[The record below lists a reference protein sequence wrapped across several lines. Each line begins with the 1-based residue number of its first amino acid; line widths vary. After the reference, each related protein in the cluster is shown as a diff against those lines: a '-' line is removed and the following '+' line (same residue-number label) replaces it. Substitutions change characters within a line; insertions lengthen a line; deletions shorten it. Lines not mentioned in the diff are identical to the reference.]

1 MASRRSR
8 SSGSGGAVL
17 VVLALMAAGAV
28 IGFLRDN
35 LPWLIGGLVVIIGLV
50 IILAVRRKKAR
61 EAYLAM
67 PVLWIG
73 NAGTKV
79 VHSVACNQVANIA
92 RENRVAFRTAA
103 EVQQAGYKRCNICNP
118 ILKE

>member
-1 MASRRSR
+1 MSRRS
-8 SSGSGGAVL
+8 SSGGSGIMVVVALLAIGAL
-17 VVLALMAAGAV
+17 F
-28 IGFLRDN
+28 GFLRDN
-35 LPWLIGGLVVIIGLV
+35 WPRLIGGIVVIVGLV
-50 IILAVRRKKAR
+50 IFLAVRRKKAR